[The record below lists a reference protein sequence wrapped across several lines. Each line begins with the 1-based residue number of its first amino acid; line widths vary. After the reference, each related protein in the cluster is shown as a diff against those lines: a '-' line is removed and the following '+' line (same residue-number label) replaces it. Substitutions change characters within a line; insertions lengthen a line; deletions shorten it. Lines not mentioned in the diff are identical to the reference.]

1 MGTVDNSGNTER
13 CRAQQSAR
21 ERTEWVTTM
30 NTVLYFSANGA
41 VYETRAYTQ
50 ADITELVHDQRL
62 QCLTSADRQFDF
74 WFSPAPRGC
83 QRRINR
89 TATELLM
96 ATTTFTARNVPLLRG
111 TIVVATH
118 DADGDLDG
126 LSWMQLE
133 LLARRNR
140 TISARDERTI
150 NRRIARDERR
160 LRRTHVAPAELRPA
174 AGTQPHRA
182 EPQVPHRAVSH
193 IH

>member
-1 MGTVDNSGNTER
+1 MQAPN
-13 CRAQQSAR
+13 
-21 ERTEWVTTM
+21 ERTEWVIIM
-30 NTVLYFSANGA
+30 NTVLYLSANGA

-50 ADITELVHDQRL
+50 ADITQLVHDQSL

-96 ATTTFTARNVPLLRG
+96 ATTTFTARSVPLLRG

-126 LSWMQLE
+126 LSWMQLD
-133 LLARRNR
+133 LLAHRNR
-140 TISARDERTI
+140 AVGARDERII
-150 NRRIARDERR
+150 NRRIARDERLVHHAR
-160 LRRTHVAPAELRPA
+160 KAPAPPKPQHNASYAPA
-174 AGTQPHRA
+174 R
-182 EPQVPHRAVSH
+182 
-193 IH
+193 